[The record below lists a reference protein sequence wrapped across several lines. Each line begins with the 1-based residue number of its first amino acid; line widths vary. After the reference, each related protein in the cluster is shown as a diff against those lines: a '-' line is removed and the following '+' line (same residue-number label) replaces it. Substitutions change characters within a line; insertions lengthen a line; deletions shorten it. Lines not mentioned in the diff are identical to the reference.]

1 MSPLSPARLL
11 AVWESGARRHPIDR
25 ALLLYALAAPQIDPE
40 SLADRSLGERNAAIL
55 ALRTAHFGPHLAA
68 WIDCTRCGE
77 RMEFELD
84 PAQLP
89 EPPRTAPAAVQVG
102 AHRFAPPTSRHLA
115 ITAGIDDAEAAT
127 LALMRACVD
136 GEAPP
141 DDTLSGLID
150 AAGEA
155 LDAADPWADIAVTL
169 PCPAC
174 GARVSASF
182 DIAAYVW
189 DELDTRARALLD
201 NIHLLASA
209 YGWTE
214 PEILALS
221 DTRRAA
227 YLDRVLA

>member
-1 MSPLSPARLL
+1 MTTLSPARLL

-25 ALLLYALAAPQIDPE
+25 ALLLYALAAPQVDPT

-55 ALRTAHFGPHLAA
+55 GLRIALFGHRLAA
-68 WIDCTRCGE
+68 WIDCSHCGE
-77 RMEFELD
+77 RMEFEFD

-89 EPPRTAPAAVQVG
+89 EPPNGAPMPVRVG
-102 AHRFAPPTSRHLA
+102 AYRFLPPTSRHLA
-115 ITAGIDDAEAAT
+115 IAAGSNDSETAT
-127 LALMRACVD
+127 LALMRACLD
-136 GEAPP
+136 GDAPS
-141 DDTLSGLID
+141 DDILSGLID

-155 LDAADPWADIAVTL
+155 LDAADPWADIALDL

-174 GARVSASF
+174 GAAMSASF
-182 DIAAYVW
+182 DITAYVW

-201 NIHLLASA
+201 DIHTLASA

-227 YLDRVLA
+227 YLDRVQT

>member
-1 MSPLSPARLL
+1 MTTLSPARLL

-40 SLADRSLGERNAAIL
+40 ALADRSLGELNAAIL

-89 EPPRTAPAAVQVG
+89 EPPSTAPAVVRVG
-102 AHRFAPPTSRHLA
+102 AHRFLPPTSRRLA

-127 LALMRACVD
+127 LALMRACID

-141 DDTLSGLID
+141 DEALTKLID

-155 LDAADPWADIAVTL
+155 LDAADPWADIALTL

-174 GARVSASF
+174 GTRMSASF

-189 DELDTRARALLD
+189 DELDTHARALLD
-201 NIHLLASA
+201 DIHLLASA

-227 YLDRVLA
+227 YLDRVQA

>member
-1 MSPLSPARLL
+1 MSPLNPARLL

-25 ALLLYALAAPQIDPE
+25 ALLLYALAAPQVDPE

-55 ALRTAHFGPHLAA
+55 ALRTAHFGRPLAA
-68 WIDCTRCGE
+68 WIDCAHCGE

-89 EPPRTAPAAVQVG
+89 EPPNALPAPVHVG
-102 AHRFAPPTSRHLA
+102 AYRFLPPTSRHLA
-115 ITAGIDDAEAAT
+115 IAANTDDGEAAT
-127 LALMRACVD
+127 LALMRACLD
-136 GEAPP
+136 GDVPS
-141 DDTLSGLID
+141 DDTLSAMID

-155 LDAADPWADIAVTL
+155 LDAADPWADIALDL

-174 GARVSASF
+174 GQAMSASF

-201 NIHLLASA
+201 DIHTLATA

-227 YLDRVLA
+227 YLDRVQT